1 MLKKILKSLS
11 DDEKLVYFYL
21 FNFGWNGIDDMAD
34 ILDKSK
40 KQLYYLINKLKNKG
54 LIEVNTIN
62 NRMAK
67 IEVSN
72 FEKLD
77 NKFGKN
83 QCLIRQNFR
92 QKIEENLDKF
102 DKPKTIEKPNK
113 SDLSLQVNRRQK
125 MNVKLDKKLDNQ
137 IEWKNR
143 QVNQEA
149 GKHYHLPEHTP
160 QKPYRYSK
168 AKVYDDLVG
177 CKIILNLV
185 GWMWAHD
192 KRAVLENLHKAWIS
206 AADAKNTFSLNVIEN
221 NINDL
226 AFQNEK
232 ELIKQVREAF
242 KKERKKEKERTKEK
256 EKKKEKRDLDIYIQ
270 KPITNRLV
278 INKIPFVIPNC
289 LVNKKIDIIYNNF
302 RVNNDIEYKSLRSLN
317 IIKIFL
323 KDRILTERIFKNTPN
338 SESKCRVNKFKV
350 SKPKVNNNKNVQ
362 KSKTLSADNSLKSY
376 LSKAFQG
383 IKQEIEKNNQRSTVP
398 DDFKSKLVLL
408 LRQHFLKKHAAE
420 MMFILKDL
428 ADKNNYLSFY
438 QFLYDFISLK
448 LLKRLQKANNPP
460 VYLRNILKNTNIS
473 LEYHLWMNSQDV
485 YSRSLKTEKVRFK
498 IH

>member
-1 MLKKILKSLS
+1 MLDEILDGLA
-11 DDEKLVYFYL
+11 DDEKLVFMYVLLKQQVSFQKL
-21 FNFGWNGIDDMAD
+21 LTRFEI
-34 ILDKSK
+34 K
-40 KQLYYLINKLKNKG
+40 KRRLYYIVNKLKSKD
-54 LIEVNTIN
+54 LIDIN
-62 NRMAK
+62 NVNNRIAEIVCNEK
-67 IEVSN
+67 QTKNVQNILGFEQSLYKVRTSFEQTLNKSELPKPRLEKEENTLNNGDFEQTLNKNRTN
-72 FEKLD
+72 FEQSL
-77 NKFGKN
+77 NTKN
-83 QCLIRQNFR
+83 EQLSSKN
-92 QKIEENLDKF
+92 
-102 DKPKTIEKPNK
+102 TVEK
-113 SDLSLQVNRRQK
+113 
-125 MNVKLDKKLDNQ
+125 
-137 IEWKNR
+137 
-143 QVNQEA
+143 QESQ
-149 GKHYHLPEHTP
+149 KHYHFPEHTP

-168 AKVYDDLVG
+168 IKVYDDLVG
-177 CKIILNLV
+177 CKIILNVV
-185 GWMWAHD
+185 GWMWTHG

-206 AADAKNTFSLNVIEN
+206 AAGAKNTFSLSVIKN

-242 KKERKKEKERTKEK
+242 KKERKERTKE
-256 EKKKEKRDLDIYIQ
+256 KKEKRDLDIYIQ

-289 LVNKKIDIIYNNF
+289 LVSKEIDIIYNNL
-302 RVNNDIEYKSLRSLN
+302 RVNNNIEYRFLRSLD
-317 IIKIFL
+317 IIKIFF
-323 KDRILTERIFKNTPN
+323 KDRILTERIFKGSLNN
-338 SESKCRVNKFKV
+338 ESEYRTDESKV
-350 SKPKVNNNKNVQ
+350 SKPKVDDNRNVQ

-383 IKQEIEKNNQRSTVP
+383 IKQEIEKNNQGGTVP

-460 VYLRNILKNTNIS
+460 AYLRNILKNTNIS

-485 YSRSLKTEKVRFK
+485 YNRSLKTEKVGFK